1 MGKILKCI
9 SPVDGSMFAQRPIAS
24 DSEIAQVVSAARK
37 AQAEWRKVSIRERE
51 RYCSAVVDAMISM
64 KDEIVPELAWQMGR
78 PVRFGGGELRG
89 FEERARYMISI
100 AEEALADVVPPPETG
115 LTRYIRREPVGLVF
129 VIAPWNYPYLTAV
142 NSVIPALMA
151 GNAVFLKHASQT
163 MLVGERFQTAC
174 LRAGLPK
181 GLFCNLVLSHE
192 QTARIL
198 EEGLVDRVNFTGSV
212 ASGRTMQ
219 QSAAA
224 TFGGIGLELGGK
236 DPAYVRADADIEYT
250 ASQLVDGAFFNSGQS
265 CCGVERIYADVRVY
279 EEFLDAFVARAR
291 GFVLGDPLVEE
302 TTLGPM
308 VSSAAADFVRQQI
321 RDAVAAGA
329 RTLIDP
335 REFEREAPGSAYMA
349 PQVVVDVDHSMSIMR
364 DESFGPV
371 VGIMSVSDDEQT
383 IRLMN
388 DSPFGLTASI
398 WTNDLD
404 AAETIGRQIETG
416 TVYMNRCDYLDPAL
430 AWTGVKDT
438 GRGAT
443 LSRVGYENMTR
454 PKSFYLRKIP

>member
-9 SPVDGSMFAQRPIAS
+9 SPVDGSVFAQRPIAS

-37 AQAEWRKVSIRERE
+37 AQAEWRQVSIRERE

-174 LRAGLPK
+174 LRAGLPE

-212 ASGRTMQ
+212 ASGRTVQ

-265 CCGVERIYADVRVY
+265 CCGVERIYADMRVY

-329 RTLIDP
+329 RALIDP

>member
-1 MGKILKCI
+1 M
-9 SPVDGSMFAQRPIAS
+9 
-24 DSEIAQVVSAARK
+24 
-37 AQAEWRKVSIRERE
+37 
-51 RYCSAVVDAMISM
+51 
-64 KDEIVPELAWQMGR
+64 
-78 PVRFGGGELRG
+78 
-89 FEERARYMISI
+89 
-100 AEEALADVVPPPETG
+100 
-115 LTRYIRREPVGLVF
+115 
-129 VIAPWNYPYLTAV
+129 
-142 NSVIPALMA
+142 
-151 GNAVFLKHASQT
+151 
-163 MLVGERFQTAC
+163 
-174 LRAGLPK
+174 
-181 GLFCNLVLSHE
+181 
-192 QTARIL
+192 
-198 EEGLVDRVNFTGSV
+198 
-212 ASGRTMQ
+212 
-219 QSAAA
+219 
-224 TFGGIGLELGGK
+224 
-236 DPAYVRADADIEYT
+236 
-250 ASQLVDGAFFNSGQS
+250 
-265 CCGVERIYADVRVY
+265 RVY

-329 RTLIDP
+329 RALIDP

-416 TVYMNRCDYLDPAL
+416 TGYMNRCDYLDPAL

-454 PKSFYLRKIP
+454 PKSFYLRRIP